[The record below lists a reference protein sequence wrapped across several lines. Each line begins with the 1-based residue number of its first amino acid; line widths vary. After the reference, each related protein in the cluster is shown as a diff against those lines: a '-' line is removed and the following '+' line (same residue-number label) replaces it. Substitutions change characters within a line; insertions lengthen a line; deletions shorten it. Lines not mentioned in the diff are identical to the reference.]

1 MFQNSKDI
9 YPSFNY
15 NEQTVNYL
23 LFLYNFKEEN
33 VRYVFK
39 NKNPLDLRRCNVV
52 CYHKYHYEMI
62 EKYDIMEYISGHYSQ
77 HGVDPYFMK
86 NPLWM
91 IEENGEEYLL
101 MYCEKDTIC
110 KLSPESY
117 QKIIDFEQHHNE
129 GKKITF
135 HKHSSGYVLSSSQSL
150 FIHQIITG
158 CYGNGKGTKEISV
171 DHIDRDP
178 LNNTMKNLR
187 IATRE
192 EQEKNS
198 KGIAPNTKR
207 ERKTSAQKL
216 PTGISHEMMKKYVYY
231 CHEWRDKEKTKERE
245 YFRVEKHPKQ
255 IKKQWATTKS
265 GSISIL
271 EKLKQA
277 NDYVDEL
284 DKL

>member
-1 MFQNSKDI
+1 
-9 YPSFNY
+9 
-15 NEQTVNYL
+15 
-23 LFLYNFKEEN
+23 
-33 VRYVFK
+33 
-39 NKNPLDLRRCNVV
+39 
-52 CYHKYHYEMI
+52 
-62 EKYDIMEYISGHYSQ
+62 
-77 HGVDPYFMK
+77 MK
-86 NPLWM
+86 NPVWKIDDEYVL
-91 IEENGEEYLL
+91 IECANNV
-101 MYCEKDTIC
+101 MV
-110 KLSPESY
+110 KLCPESY
-117 QKIIDFEQHHNE
+117 QTILNFEEDHNN
-129 GKKITF
+129 GKKLTF
-135 HKHSSGYVLSSSQSL
+135 YQMTNGYVCSTSKLY
-150 FIHQIITG
+150 IHQIITG

-178 LNNTMKNLR
+178 LNNTMQNLR
-187 IATRE
+187 IASRE
-192 EQEKNS
+192 EQEQNS

-216 PTGISHEMMKKYVYY
+216 PTGISHEMMNKYVYY